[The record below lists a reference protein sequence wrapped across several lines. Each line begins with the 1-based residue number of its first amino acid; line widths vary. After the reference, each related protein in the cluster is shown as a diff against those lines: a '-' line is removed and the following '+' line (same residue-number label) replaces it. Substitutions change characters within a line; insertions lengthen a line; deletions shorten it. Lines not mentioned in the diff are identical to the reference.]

1 MRKPMITKKYIYKED
16 CREHSSSFEKSF
28 EAYVEKKVK
37 TIMEHPEKYPFIQL
51 VHGEAYGSDKF

>member
-1 MRKPMITKKYIYKED
+1 MITKKCIYKED
-16 CREHSSSFEKSF
+16 CRERSSSFEKSF
-28 EAYVEKKVK
+28 EVYVEKKVK

>member
-1 MRKPMITKKYIYKED
+1 MRKPRITKKCIYKED
-16 CREHSSSFEKSF
+16 SRERSSSFEKSF

-51 VHGEAYGSDKF
+51 VHGEAYDSDKL

>member
-1 MRKPMITKKYIYKED
+1 MRKPMITKKCIYKED
-16 CREHSSSFEKSF
+16 SRECSSSF

-51 VHGEAYGSDKF
+51 VHGEAYGSDKL